1 MTIDPETLMAYADG
15 ELDPIAAKRVEKA
28 IAADPAL
35 AAQIEQHRKLAA
47 SLRAAF
53 DPVAAVPVPPRVE
66 TLLRE
71 SAKVVPLAPK
81 PARRERSF
89 WMGAVA
95 ASLVAGLLAGPL
107 VLPRDPG
114 GVAMRDGTAIASG
127 EVAKALDTQLASAQ
141 VPDAPVRVGVT
152 FRDGA
157 QRWCRTFESGA
168 TGGIACAQGKGWRIE
183 RLYGGISQ
191 QGAAYRQAGSP
202 AAAMMADAQ
211 AMMAGDP
218 LDAAAEKAARDAG
231 WKQAARE

>member
-1 MTIDPETLMAYADG
+1 MTIDSETLMAYADG
-15 ELDPIAAKRVEKA
+15 ELDPVAAKRVETA

-35 AAQIEQHRKLAA
+35 AAQVEQHRKLSA

-53 DPVAAVPVPPRVE
+53 DPVVAAPVPPAVE
-66 TLLRE
+66 AMLRE
-71 SAKVVPLAPK
+71 SAKIVPLTPR
-81 PARRERSF
+81 PARRERPF

-107 VLPRDPG
+107 ILPRDTG

-127 EVAKALDTQLASAQ
+127 DVARALGTQLASVQA
-141 VPDAPVRVGVT
+141 PDAAVRVGVT

-157 QRWCRTFESGA
+157 QRLCRTFESGP
-168 TGGIACAQGKGWRIE
+168 TGGIACAQGKDWRIE
-183 RLYGGISQ
+183 RLYGGMSQ
-191 QGAAYRQAGSP
+191 QGGAYRQAGSP

-218 LDAAAEKAARDAG
+218 LDSVAEKAARDAG
-231 WKQAARE
+231 WR

>member
-15 ELDPIAAKRVEKA
+15 ELDPIATKRVERA

-35 AAQIEQHRKLAA
+35 AAQVEQHRKLTA

-53 DPVAAVPVPPRVE
+53 GPVVAAPVPSSVE
-66 TLLRE
+66 AMLSE
-71 SAKVVPLAPK
+71 AAKVVPLAPK
-81 PARRERSF
+81 PAGPERSF

-107 VLPRDPG
+107 ILPRGPG

-127 EVAKALDTQLASAQ
+127 EVAKALATQLASAQ
-141 VPDAPVRVGVT
+141 APDAPVRVGVT

-157 QRWCRTFESGA
+157 RRYCRTFEAGA
-168 TGGIACAQGKGWRIE
+168 TGGIACAQGEEWRIE
-183 RLYGGISQ
+183 RLYGGMSRQ
-191 QGAAYRQAGSP
+191 ERDYRQAGSA

-211 AMMAGDP
+211 AMMAGDAF
-218 LDAAAEKAARDAG
+218 DAATERAARDAG
-231 WKQAARE
+231 WR

>member
-1 MTIDPETLMAYADG
+1 MTIGPEMLMAYADG
-15 ELDPIAAKRVEKA
+15 ELDPIAARRVETA

-35 AAQIEQHRKLAA
+35 AAQVEQHRKLTA

-53 DPVAAVPVPPRVE
+53 EPVAAASVPSSVE
-66 TLLRE
+66 AMLSA
-71 SAKVVPLAPK
+71 SAKVVPLAPR
-81 PARRERSF
+81 PARRERPF

-127 EVAKALDTQLASAQ
+127 EVAKALATQLASAQ
-141 VPDAPVRVGVT
+141 APDAPVRVGVT

-168 TGGIACAQGKGWRIE
+168 TGGIACAQGEDWRIE
-183 RLYGGISQ
+183 RLYGGVSQ
-191 QGAAYRQAGSP
+191 RDAAYRQAGSP

-218 LDAAAEKAARDAG
+218 LDAAAEKAARDAD
-231 WKQAARE
+231 WK